1 MLDPS
6 TSDAALAGDKE
17 RKRHRVGVWF
27 VKMWLAG
34 TSRTQT
40 NAASRGDDYDDVAAA
55 ACLAGCLS
63 SQVAGNCIPTL
74 FPVRGHASPLARARR
89 T

>member
-17 RKRHRVGVWF
+17 RKRHRVGVWV

-40 NAASRGDDYDDVAAA
+40 NAASRGDDDAAAAA

-63 SQVAGNCIPTL
+63 SQVAGNRIPTL